1 MDKVKIGQFIANCR
15 KDKKLTQEQL
25 AEKLGISINAIS
37 KWERGLNLPDVS
49 LMKELC
55 KILDITLNE
64 LFEGKKLTNNEM
76 FDKAENNIISLMM
89 TLKLHMRKIPVSI
102 WICCPGIHAE
112 SITSVGMIQSLFPIR
127 PDVIRMAGAAGHSAV
142 KNTRM
147 TLRMTT
153 KTRTRTTNMTESAAV
168 P

>member
-89 TLKLHMRKIPVSI
+89 TLKQLKIVNMLIQVLINLGIILTISSGVILTKLNQKIIFIIMGLFI
-102 WICCPGIHAE
+102 WLF
-112 SITSVGMIQSLFPIR
+112 GMFLKVKVKKTIIQLE
-127 PDVIRMAGAAGHSAV
+127 
-142 KNTRM
+142 K
-147 TLRMTT
+147 
-153 KTRTRTTNMTESAAV
+153 
-168 P
+168 

>member
-1 MDKVKIGQFIANCR
+1 MNQEKIGKFISVSR
-15 KDKKLTQEQL
+15 KNKNLTQEQL
-25 AEKLGISINAIS
+25 AERLGVSINAVS

-89 TLKLHMRKIPVSI
+89 TLKQLKIVNMLI
-102 WICCPGIHAE
+102 QVLINLGIILTI
-112 SITSVGMIQSLFPIR
+112 SSG
-127 PDVIRMAGAAGHSAV
+127 VI
-142 KNTRM
+142 
-147 TLRMTT
+147 LT
-153 KTRTRTTNMTESAAV
+153 KLNQKIIFNIIFNYNFIDISNLNKKLDKK
-168 P
+168 

>member
-89 TLKLHMRKIPVSI
+89 TLKQLKIVNMLIQVLINLGIIITISSGVILTKLNQKIIFIIMGLFI
-102 WICCPGIHAE
+102 WLF
-112 SITSVGMIQSLFPIR
+112 GMFLIIKVKKTIIQLE
-127 PDVIRMAGAAGHSAV
+127 
-142 KNTRM
+142 K
-147 TLRMTT
+147 
-153 KTRTRTTNMTESAAV
+153 
-168 P
+168 

>member
-1 MDKVKIGQFIANCR
+1 MNQEKIGKFISVSR
-15 KDKKLTQEQL
+15 KNKNLTQEQL
-25 AEKLGISINAIS
+25 AERLGVSINAVS

-89 TLKLHMRKIPVSI
+89 TLKQLKIVNMLIQVLINLGIILTISSGVILTKLNQKIIFIIMGLFI
-102 WICCPGIHAE
+102 WLF
-112 SITSVGMIQSLFPIR
+112 GMFLKINAML
-127 PDVIRMAGAAGHSAV
+127 
-142 KNTRM
+142 
-147 TLRMTT
+147 
-153 KTRTRTTNMTESAAV
+153 
-168 P
+168 

>member
-89 TLKLHMRKIPVSI
+89 TLKQLKIVNMLIQVLINLGIILTISSGVILTKLNQKIIFIIMGLFI
-102 WICCPGIHAE
+102 WLF
-112 SITSVGMIQSLFPIR
+112 GMFLKIKVKKTIIQLE
-127 PDVIRMAGAAGHSAV
+127 
-142 KNTRM
+142 K
-147 TLRMTT
+147 
-153 KTRTRTTNMTESAAV
+153 
-168 P
+168 

>member
-89 TLKLHMRKIPVSI
+89 TLKQLKIVNMLIQVLINLGIILTISSGVILTKLNQKIIFIIMGLFI
-102 WICCPGIHAE
+102 WLF
-112 SITSVGMIQSLFPIR
+112 GMFLKIKVKKTIIQLEKQLIE
-127 PDVIRMAGAAGHSAV
+127 
-142 KNTRM
+142 
-147 TLRMTT
+147 
-153 KTRTRTTNMTESAAV
+153 TELKI
-168 P
+168 

>member
-1 MDKVKIGQFIANCR
+1 MNQEKIGKFISISR
-15 KDKKLTQEQL
+15 KNKNLTQEQL
-25 AEKLGISINAIS
+25 AEKLGVSINAVS

-89 TLKLHMRKIPVSI
+89 TLKQLKIVNMLIQVLINLGIILTISSGVILTKLNQKIIFIIMGLFI
-102 WICCPGIHAE
+102 WLF
-112 SITSVGMIQSLFPIR
+112 GMFLKIKVKKTIIQLE
-127 PDVIRMAGAAGHSAV
+127 
-142 KNTRM
+142 K
-147 TLRMTT
+147 
-153 KTRTRTTNMTESAAV
+153 
-168 P
+168 

>member
-1 MDKVKIGQFIANCR
+1 MNQEKIGKFISVSR
-15 KDKKLTQEQL
+15 KNKNLTQEQL
-25 AEKLGISINAIS
+25 AERLGVSINAVS

-89 TLKLHMRKIPVSI
+89 TLKQLKIVNMLIQVLINLGIILTISSGVILTKLNQKIIFIIMGLFI
-102 WICCPGIHAE
+102 WLF
-112 SITSVGMIQSLFPIR
+112 GMFLKIKVKKTIIQLE
-127 PDVIRMAGAAGHSAV
+127 
-142 KNTRM
+142 K
-147 TLRMTT
+147 
-153 KTRTRTTNMTESAAV
+153 
-168 P
+168 

>member
-1 MDKVKIGQFIANCR
+1 MKDLKIKLGMRIKYLR
-15 KDKKLTQEQL
+15 KAKNLTQEQL

-89 TLKLHMRKIPVSI
+89 TLKQLKIVNMLIQVLINLGIILTISSGVILTKLNQKIIFIIMGLFI
-102 WICCPGIHAE
+102 WLF
-112 SITSVGMIQSLFPIR
+112 GMFLKIKVKKTIIQLE
-127 PDVIRMAGAAGHSAV
+127 
-142 KNTRM
+142 K
-147 TLRMTT
+147 
-153 KTRTRTTNMTESAAV
+153 
-168 P
+168 

>member
-1 MDKVKIGQFIANCR
+1 MDKVKIGQFIASCR

-89 TLKLHMRKIPVSI
+89 TLKQLKIVNMLIQVLINLGIILTISSGVILTKLNQKIIFIIMGLFI
-102 WICCPGIHAE
+102 WLF
-112 SITSVGMIQSLFPIR
+112 GMFLKIKVKKTIIQLE
-127 PDVIRMAGAAGHSAV
+127 
-142 KNTRM
+142 K
-147 TLRMTT
+147 
-153 KTRTRTTNMTESAAV
+153 
-168 P
+168 

>member
-49 LMKELC
+49 LMKQLC

-89 TLKLHMRKIPVSI
+89 TLKQLKIVNMLIQVLINLGIILTISSGVILTKLNQKIIFIIMGLFI
-102 WICCPGIHAE
+102 WLF
-112 SITSVGMIQSLFPIR
+112 GMFLKIKVKKTIIQLE
-127 PDVIRMAGAAGHSAV
+127 
-142 KNTRM
+142 K
-147 TLRMTT
+147 
-153 KTRTRTTNMTESAAV
+153 
-168 P
+168 

>member
-25 AEKLGISINAIS
+25 TEKLGISINAIS

-89 TLKLHMRKIPVSI
+89 TLKQLKIVNMLIQVLINLGIILTISSGVILTKLNQKIIFIIMGLFI
-102 WICCPGIHAE
+102 WLF
-112 SITSVGMIQSLFPIR
+112 GMFLKIKVKKTIIQLE
-127 PDVIRMAGAAGHSAV
+127 
-142 KNTRM
+142 K
-147 TLRMTT
+147 
-153 KTRTRTTNMTESAAV
+153 
-168 P
+168 

>member
-1 MDKVKIGQFIANCR
+1 MFKEYRIKRGY
-15 KDKKLTQEQL
+15 TQEQL

-89 TLKLHMRKIPVSI
+89 TLKQLKIVNMLIQVLINLGIILTISSGVILTKLNQKIIFIIMGLFI
-102 WICCPGIHAE
+102 WLF
-112 SITSVGMIQSLFPIR
+112 GMFLKIKVKKTIIQLE
-127 PDVIRMAGAAGHSAV
+127 
-142 KNTRM
+142 K
-147 TLRMTT
+147 
-153 KTRTRTTNMTESAAV
+153 
-168 P
+168 